1 MSVLFRNRR
10 ARFSERSVA
19 GCGPFDEGMN
29 RMLDSSTVLSQS
41 VMNAFAE
48 RTGLVSGAQ
57 RRYLWTDAFAVC
69 NFLGLAQRC
78 ADSHYDELAL
88 QLVNSVH
95 HVLGRHREDEQRS
108 GWLSGLPSDAGESHP
123 TAGGLRIGK
132 PLMERAP
139 GQPLDPDMEWDR
151 DGQYFHY
158 LTKWMHALAQV
169 ARARSDPTFLV
180 WAVELA
186 DVAHRRFTYGSGH
199 HKRMYWKMSI
209 DLTRPLVPSMGQHDP
224 LDGLLTCLDLAND
237 FARSSTS
244 LKAPDLSNAI
254 ADFSGM
260 IERDRLATSDPLGIG
275 GLLIDAARLARL
287 VHEGARGA
295 DPELLDALLVAAFHG
310 LRHFNAS
317 SDLSSPAN
325 RRLAFRELGIAI
337 GFAAL
342 ETIDRDVMT
351 VETRQLCKQ
360 LDGFARLRRDI
371 ETFWLL
377 PENRAV
383 RSWVDHSDINDV
395 MLATSLSPHGFL

>member
-1 MSVLFRNRR
+1 
-10 ARFSERSVA
+10 
-19 GCGPFDEGMN
+19 
-29 RMLDSSTVLSQS
+29 MLDSSTALSQTL
-41 VMNAFAE
+41 MNAFAD
-48 RTGLVSGAQ
+48 RTGLVSGSQ

-69 NFLGLAQRC
+69 NFLGLSRRC

-95 HVLGRHREDEQRS
+95 HVLGRHRQDEEKS
-108 GWLSGLPSDAGESHP
+108 GWLSGLADDIGESHP

-132 PLMERAP
+132 PLAERAS
-139 GQPLDPDMEWDR
+139 GQPLDPDLEWDR

-169 ARARSDPTFLV
+169 ARARSDSTFLV
-180 WAVELA
+180 WAIELA
-186 DVAHRRFTYGSGH
+186 DVAHRRFTYGSASH
-199 HKRMYWKMSI
+199 RRMYWKMSI

-224 LDGLLTCLDLAND
+224 LDGLLTCLDLSNAL
-237 FARSSTS
+237 AKSSAS
-244 LKAPDLSNAI
+244 LKARDLSKAI
-254 ADFSGM
+254 ADFSAM
-260 IERDRLATSDPLGIG
+260 IEPARLATSDPLGIG
-275 GLLIDAARLARL
+275 GLLVDAARLARL
-287 VHEGARGA
+287 VHDDARGA
-295 DPELLDALLVAAFHG
+295 DPALLNALLNSSFQG
-310 LRHFNAS
+310 LRHFNATT
-317 SDLSSPAN
+317 DLSSPAN

-351 VETRQLCKQ
+351 MEARQVCKQ

-395 MLATSLSPHGFL
+395 MLATSLSSQGFL

>member
-1 MSVLFRNRR
+1 
-10 ARFSERSVA
+10 
-19 GCGPFDEGMN
+19 
-29 RMLDSSTVLSQS
+29 MLDSSTALSQAL
-41 VMNAFAE
+41 MNAFAG
-48 RTGLVSGAQ
+48 RTGLVSGSE

-69 NFLGLAQRC
+69 NFLGLARRC

-95 HVLGRHREDEQRS
+95 HVLGRHRSDEERA
-108 GWLSGLPSDAGESHP
+108 GWLSGLADQVGESHP
-123 TAGGLRIGK
+123 TVGGLRIGK

-139 GQPLDPDMEWDR
+139 GQPFDPDLEWDR

-180 WAVELA
+180 WAIELA
-186 DVAHRRFTYGSGH
+186 DVAHRRFTYRSGQ

-224 LDGLLTCLDLAND
+224 LDGLLTCIDLEHA
-237 FARSSTS
+237 FAKSSTP

-254 ADFSGM
+254 ADFSAM
-260 IERDRLATSDPLGIG
+260 IEPGRLATSDPLGIG
-275 GLLIDAARLARL
+275 GLLVDVARLSRL
-287 VHEGARGA
+287 VHEGARRA
-295 DPELLDALLVAAFHG
+295 EPALLDALLVASFQG
-310 LRHFNAS
+310 LRHFNATN
-317 SDLSSPAN
+317 DLSSPAN

-342 ETIDRDVMT
+342 DTIDRDVMT
-351 VETRQLCKQ
+351 TEARQLCKQ
-360 LDGFARLRRDI
+360 LDSFARLRRDI

-395 MLATSLSPHGFL
+395 MLATSLSPRGFL

>member
-1 MSVLFRNRR
+1 
-10 ARFSERSVA
+10 
-19 GCGPFDEGMN
+19 
-29 RMLDSSTVLSQS
+29 MLDSSTALSQTL
-41 VMNAFAE
+41 MNAFAG
-48 RTGLVSGAQ
+48 RTGLVSGSE

-69 NFLGLAQRC
+69 NFLGLARQC

-95 HVLGRHREDEQRS
+95 HVLGRHRHDEERS
-108 GWLSGLPSDAGESHP
+108 GWLSGLADDAGESHP
-123 TAGGLRIGK
+123 TIGGLRIGK
-132 PLMERAP
+132 PLMERAV
-139 GQPLDPDMEWDR
+139 GQPLDPDLEWDR

-158 LTKWMHALAQV
+158 LTKWMHALSQV
-169 ARARSDPTFLV
+169 ARARSNPTFLA
-180 WAVELA
+180 WAIELA
-186 DVAHRRFTYGSGH
+186 DVAHRRFTYGSGS

-224 LDGLLTCLDLAND
+224 LDGLLTCLDLENAMAN
-237 FARSSTS
+237 SSTA

-254 ADFSGM
+254 SDFAGM
-260 IERDRLATSDPLGIG
+260 IEPGRLATSDPLGIG
-275 GLLIDAARLARL
+275 GLLVDAARLARL
-287 VHEGARGA
+287 VQDGARGA
-295 DPELLDALLVAAFHG
+295 DPALLDALLVASFQG
-310 LRHFNAS
+310 LRHFNATT
-317 SDLSSPAN
+317 DLSSPAN

-342 ETIDRDVMT
+342 ATIDRDVMT
-351 VETRQLCKQ
+351 METRKLCTQ

-395 MLATSLSPHGFL
+395 MLATSLSPQGFL